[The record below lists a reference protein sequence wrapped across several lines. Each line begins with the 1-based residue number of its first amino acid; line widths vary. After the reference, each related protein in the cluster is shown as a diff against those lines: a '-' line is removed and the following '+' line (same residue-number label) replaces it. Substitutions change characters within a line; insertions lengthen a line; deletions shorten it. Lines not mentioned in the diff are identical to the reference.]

1 MDAFITL
8 ISFPV
13 LFQSSATG
21 ARQRVDNKLETCM
34 HSTTSQMSTRDRI
47 GAILRVTSGNFLE
60 QFDFFLFGFYAF
72 NPRRHILAPVTKRK
86 TDFFAVTRG
95 VVRTVCVK

>member
-47 GAILRVTSGNFLE
+47 GAILRVTS
-60 QFDFFLFGFYAF
+60 
-72 NPRRHILAPVTKRK
+72 
-86 TDFFAVTRG
+86 
-95 VVRTVCVK
+95 

>member
-34 HSTTSQMSTRDRI
+34 HSTTSLMSTRDRI

-60 QFDFFLFGFYAF
+60 QFDFFPVRVLCHLHRTYLFSGEQ
-72 NPRRHILAPVTKRK
+72 
-86 TDFFAVTRG
+86 
-95 VVRTVCVK
+95 

>member
-8 ISFPV
+8 ISFLV

-60 QFDFFLFGFYAF
+60 QFDFFLFGFYATYIAHTF
-72 NPRRHILAPVTKRK
+72 FRRAVNSPR
-86 TDFFAVTRG
+86 
-95 VVRTVCVK
+95 